1 MTTEELEIPEDMIR
15 KWQEI
20 VDLLAEI
27 MLVPAALIM
36 RVEPPELVVC
46 VASESE
52 RNPYERSEKACL
64 DTGLYCETVMKTRSP
79 LLVPNALEDERWK
92 ANPDIALGM
101 ISYLGLPISW
111 PSGDVFGTICA
122 LDDREN
128 RYSPAFQRLLRQ
140 FRDVLESDLR
150 SLSAH
155 AARAEEQARAK
166 ALLEAQVAERTAALT
181 AAIAELQHD
190 VIERR
195 RAEDALLT
203 NQQLLQAIADNS
215 TALIYVKG
223 LDGRFLFVNRRFREL
238 FHPSGQDMFDKDD
251 YDLFSAERAGAFRAF
266 DMQVLAGKGALEAEE
281 LVPQDDGPHIY
292 LSVKGPLYNASGELY
307 ALCGVS
313 TDITERKRI
322 EEERASL
329 LVREQRARVVA
340 EEAGRIK
347 DEFLAVLSH
356 ELRTPLTSILGWTS
370 ILRSREVDAAAL
382 ARGLAVIDRN
392 ARMQSQI
399 IENLLD
405 LSSILARDLHLEL
418 QPMALAPVL
427 AAAVEAARP
436 AAEAKAVQLS
446 FTSPS
451 QPLLIAG
458 DAARLRQIADNLLS
472 NAIKFTP
479 ASGRVEVSCERQ
491 SGEAVL
497 RVSDTGKGISGDF
510 LPHVFERFRQQNSTR
525 TRAFGGLGIGLTI
538 VHDLVE
544 KHGGTSSVESAG
556 EGRGAVFLV
565 RFPLLAED
573 RLPAARA
580 GS

>member
-1 MTTEELEIPEDMIR
+1 MTTDALEIPEDMTR

-27 MLVPAALIM
+27 MRVPAALIM
-36 RVEPPELVVC
+36 RAEPPEIVVF
-46 VASESE
+46 VSSDSE
-52 RNPYERSEKACL
+52 RNPYERSERACL
-64 DTGLYCETVMKTRSP
+64 DTGLYCEAVMKARTP
-79 LLVPNALEDERWK
+79 LLVPNALHDERWK
-92 ANPDIALGM
+92 VNPDIKLGM
-101 ISYLGLPISW
+101 ISYLGFPITW
-111 PSGDVFGTICA
+111 PSGDIFGTICA
-122 LDDREN
+122 LDDHEN

-150 SLSAH
+150 SLCALH
-155 AARAEEQARAK
+155 ARAREQARDK

-181 AAIAELQHD
+181 AANDELQRD
-190 VIERR
+190 VVERR

-203 NQQLLQAIADNS
+203 SQHLLQAIADNS

-223 LDGRFLFVNRRFREL
+223 LDGRFLFVNRRFLEVFHHSREAL
-238 FHPSGQDMFDKDD
+238 RDKSD
-251 YDLFSAERAGAFRAF
+251 YDIFSSERAGAFRAF
-266 DMQVLAGKGALEAEE
+266 DMQVLAEKKAIEGEE
-281 LVPQDDGPHIY
+281 LVPQDDGLHTY
-292 LSVKGPLYNASGELY
+292 LSVKSPLFDASGALY
-307 ALCGVS
+307 GICGVS

-322 EEERASL
+322 EGERASL
-329 LVREQRARVVA
+329 LVREQRARVAA
-340 EEAGRIK
+340 EEANRLK

-370 ILRSREVDAAAL
+370 ILQSREVDAPAL

-392 ARMQSQI
+392 ARIQAQI
-399 IENLLD
+399 IEDLLD
-405 LSSILARDLHLEL
+405 LSSILARDLHIERR
-418 QPMALAPVL
+418 PIALAPIL

-436 AAEAKAVQLS
+436 AAEAKGVQLS

-451 QPLLIAG
+451 SPLVIAG
-458 DAARLRQIADNLLS
+458 DAERLRQIADKLLS

-479 ASGRVEVSCERQ
+479 ASGHVDVACERR
-491 SGEAVL
+491 GEEAVL
-497 RVSDTGKGISGDF
+497 RVSDTGQGISRDF

-556 EGRGAVFLV
+556 ESLGAVFLV
-565 RFPLLAED
+565 RFPLLDAGK
-573 RLPAARA
+573 LPV